1 METFFTSKTVIGSPP
16 LHVIQESGVVFFVDP
31 AADTQDD
38 DNVRRHEQVEPDC
51 GDGGLDDY
59 FSKVADEEVD
69 RIEKE
74 EVADH
79 GTVVVYGIEDGG
91 HVHQQLSEHR
101 PEILDIPEKDEEGGE
116 DEAHPDI
123 KQDQAANWVHQQD
136 EFPGEGD
143 VVQDAEHEKHAEGQA
158 EIDEGLDILGE
169 QEKVLGD
176 IHLGEDA
183 RIAHEGLH
191 ALAGGF
197 AEAGKDQVPAKEVG
211 GVMGGVSAEELGEN
225 QAHN

>member
-1 METFFTSKTVIGSPP
+1 MGSPP
-16 LHVIQESGVVFFVDP
+16 LHVIQESGVVLFIDP
-31 AADTQDD
+31 AADAQDD

-51 GDGGLDDY
+51 GDGGFDDY
-59 FSKVADEEVD
+59 FSEIADEEVD

-79 GTVVVYGIEDGG
+79 GTVVVYGVEDGG
-91 HVHQQLSEHR
+91 HVHQQLGEHW
-101 PEILDIPEKDEEGGE
+101 PKVLDIPKKDEEGGE
-116 DEAHPDI
+116 DEAHPDV
-123 KQDQAANWVHQQD
+123 KQDQAADGVDQQD

-143 VVQDAEHEKHAEGQA
+143 IVQDAEHEEHAEGQA

-169 QEKVLGD
+169 QEKVFWD
-176 IHLGEDA
+176 VDLGEDA
-183 RIAHEGLH
+183 GVAHEGLH

-197 AEAGKDQVPAKEVG
+197 AEAGKNKVSAKEVG
-211 GVMGGVSAEELGEN
+211 GVVRGVSAEELGEN